1 MTLTNVWTVH
11 YFSPMSYHIWIFN
24 FNRWLLF
31 NINNNK
37 YKITPKWTFHLH
49 KKNTERNN
57 NNLFLVTWDFYSI
70 HHSVIQFDDVAY
82 NSLHLIGR
90 DILSLPAEG
99 IPRSVT
105 EIKVSKFVHN
115 QYVTYKRIKVQ
126 IVQIDAKLKHVL
138 TFNFKSIAKFQ
149 QQSPLGTD
157 CNEFSPVRKAWS
169 PFLKTSEHT
178 FLSVACLLT

>member
-1 MTLTNVWTVH
+1 MFGQYT
-11 YFSPMSYHIWIFN
+11 IFPQCPIIYESLISIADN
-24 FNRWLLF
+24 YSIL
-31 NINNNK
+31 IIIIK

-49 KKNTERNN
+49 KKNTERNKN
-57 NNLFLVTWDFYSI
+57 ILFLVTWDFYSI

-90 DILSLPAEG
+90 DILSLPAER

-105 EIKVSKFVHN
+105 KIKVSKFVHH